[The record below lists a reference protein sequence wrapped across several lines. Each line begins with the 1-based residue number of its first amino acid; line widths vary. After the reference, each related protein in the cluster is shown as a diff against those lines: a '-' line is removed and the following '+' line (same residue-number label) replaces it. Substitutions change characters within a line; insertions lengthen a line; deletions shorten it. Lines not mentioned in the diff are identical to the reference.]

1 MHAIPAAVLVAA
13 LLQTAAF
20 NEFNATVLRVIDG
33 DTVSVRTE
41 DGRRLRVRMLNI
53 DAPESYYKGASQE
66 PWAGM
71 AKRRLARLAPKG
83 SAVRVLT
90 PEADLDR
97 HGRTLGMVYRGGT
110 NLNLLLVREGLAL
123 PYLVYPAM
131 GMALDFSRA
140 CAEARAAQRG
150 VFAPG
155 RPLSEEPAA
164 FRLRLS
170 GRPPYWWVG
179 NLRTKI
185 FSAPEAYGSHLPEER
200 ILFESAEAALEAGY
214 AREE

>member
-20 NEFNATVLRVIDG
+20 NEFDATVLRVIDG
-33 DTVSVRTE
+33 DTVSVRTG

-53 DAPESYYKGASQE
+53 DAPESYYRGASQE

-71 AKRRLARLAPKG
+71 AKKRLARLAPKG

-97 HGRTLGMVYRGGT
+97 HGRTLGMMYRGET

-155 RPLSEEPAA
+155 RGLSEEPAA

-170 GRPPYWWVG
+170 GRPPYWWAG
-179 NLRTKI
+179 NHRTRR
-185 FSAPEAYGSHLPEER
+185 FTAPEGYDRYLPEER
-200 ILFESAEAALEAGY
+200 IFFESEEQALGAGF
-214 AREE
+214 AREK